1 MRQLVLI
8 IDFGS
13 QYTQLIARRVRE
25 LGVYS
30 EIKPFNYSAEKIK
43 EAAPAAIIL
52 SGGPSSVW
60 DKDSPGISADLFDL
74 GIPILG
80 ICYGMQLIVS
90 ALGGSVEKSEK
101 REFGP
106 AEIIIEDSGDL
117 FSRLKVSKTGVWM
130 SHSDKVL
137 TLPQDFEIIAKTN
150 SCPIAAIR
158 NKNKKIY
165 ATQFHPEVVHTPHG
179 KEILKNFLF
188 KIADCKKNWTPKSFV
203 QRSIHELKERLQG
216 SRVICGLSG
225 GIDST
230 VTAALLKETI
240 GKNLHCIFVDTGLLR
255 LNESKDIVQSYKEM
269 ELNLKVVNAEKRFLE
284 KLKGV
289 TDPEKKRKIIGREFI
304 KVFDAEA
311 KKVKDAKYL
320 AQGTLY
326 PDIIESVSVKG
337 PSATIKSHHNV
348 GGLPKKMN
356 LKLVEPL
363 KELFKDE
370 VRQAGRQLGVP
381 DEILRRHPFPGP
393 GLGIRIMGEITKQRL
408 EILRQTD
415 WIFIEELKASSIYD
429 DIWQAFSVFVP
440 VKTVGVMGDER
451 TYENVLALRAVTS
464 TDGMTASWA
473 RIPYD
478 ILERVSVKI
487 INEVK
492 GVNRV
497 VYDVSTKPPS
507 TIEWE

>member
-1 MRQLVLI
+1 MRELVLI

-30 EIKPFNYSAEKIK
+30 EIKPYNYSLQKIK
-43 EAAPAAIIL
+43 KASPDAIIL

-60 DKDSPGISADLFDL
+60 DKGSPKVSDELFNLD
-74 GIPILG
+74 IPLLG

-90 ALGGSVEKSEK
+90 SLGGSVEKSEK

-106 AEIIIEDSGDL
+106 AELLIKDSSDL
-117 FSRLKVSKTGVWM
+117 FGNLDNKSEVWM

-137 TLPQDFEIIAKTN
+137 FLPRNFKIIAKTA
-150 SCPIAAIR
+150 SCPIAAIK
-158 NKNKKIY
+158 NKNKRIF
-165 ATQFHPEVVHTPHG
+165 ATQFHPEVVHTQMG
-179 KEILKNFLF
+179 KEILGNFLF
-188 KIADCKKNWTPKSFV
+188 KIAGCHKSWSPKSF
-203 QRSIHELKERLQG
+203 IEKTIEELKNKLNG
-216 SRVICGLSG
+216 SNVICGLSG

-255 LNESKDIVQSYKEM
+255 LNEAKEIVSSYKQM
-269 ELNLKVVNAEKRFLE
+269 QLNLKVVNAESRFLE
-284 KLKGV
+284 KLRGV
-289 TDPEKKRKIIGREFI
+289 TDPEKKRKIIGKEFI
-304 KVFDAEA
+304 KVFEEQSN
-311 KKVKDAKYL
+311 KIKDVKYL

-356 LKLVEPL
+356 LKLIEPL
-363 KELFKDE
+363 RELFKDE
-370 VRQAGRQLGVP
+370 VRKAGKVLGVP
-381 DEILRRHPFPGP
+381 DEILCRHPFPGP
-393 GLGIRIMGEITKQRL
+393 GLAIRIMGEITKQRL
-408 EILRQTD
+408 AILRQAD
-415 WIFIEELKASSIYD
+415 SLFIEELKSSAIYD
-429 DIWQAFSVFVP
+429 DIWQAFSVFIP

-451 TYENVLALRAVTS
+451 TYENVIALRAVTS

-473 RIPYD
+473 KIPYE
-478 ILERVSVKI
+478 ILEKISVKI

-492 GVNRV
+492 GINRV
-497 VYDVSTKPPS
+497 VYDISTKPPS

>member
-1 MRQLVLI
+1 MRELVLI

-30 EIKPFNYSAEKIK
+30 EIKPHNYSVKKIK
-43 EAAPAAIIL
+43 KASPDAIIL

-60 DKDSPGISADLFDL
+60 DKGSPKVSDELFNLD
-74 GIPILG
+74 IPLLG

-90 ALGGSVEKSEK
+90 TLGGGVEKSEK

-106 AEIIIEDSGDL
+106 AQLLIKDSSDL
-117 FSRLKVSKTGVWM
+117 FVNLDNKSEVWM

-137 TLPQDFEIIAKTN
+137 FLPKNFNIIAKTP
-150 SCPIAAIR
+150 SCPIAAIK
-158 NKNKKIY
+158 NKNKRIF
-165 ATQFHPEVVHTPHG
+165 ATQFHPEVVHTQMG
-179 KEILKNFLF
+179 KEILGNFLF
-188 KIADCKKNWTPKSFV
+188 KIAGCHKSWSPKSF
-203 QRSIHELKERLQG
+203 IEKTIEELKNKLNG
-216 SRVICGLSG
+216 SNVICGLSG

-240 GKNLHCIFVDTGLLR
+240 GNNLHCIFVDTGLLR
-255 LNESKDIVQSYKEM
+255 LNEAKEIVSSYKQM
-269 ELNLKVVNAEKRFLE
+269 QLNLKVVNAESRFLE
-284 KLKGV
+284 KLRGV
-289 TDPEKKRKIIGREFI
+289 TDPEKKRKIIGKEFI
-304 KVFDAEA
+304 KVFEEQSN
-311 KKVKDAKYL
+311 KIKDAKYL

-363 KELFKDE
+363 RELFKDE
-370 VRQAGRQLGVP
+370 VRNAGKVLGVP
-381 DEILRRHPFPGP
+381 DEILCRHPFPGP
-393 GLGIRIMGEITKQRL
+393 GLAIRIMGEITKQRL
-408 EILRQTD
+408 AILRQAD
-415 WIFIEELKASSIYD
+415 SLFIEELKSYAIYD
-429 DIWQAFSVFVP
+429 DIWQAFSVFIP

-451 TYENVLALRAVTS
+451 TYENVIALRAVTS

-473 RIPYD
+473 KIPYE
-478 ILERVSVKI
+478 ILEKISVKI

-492 GVNRV
+492 GINRV
-497 VYDVSTKPPS
+497 VYDISTKPPS

>member
-1 MRQLVLI
+1 MRELVLI

-30 EIKPFNYSAEKIK
+30 EIKPYNYSLQKIK
-43 EAAPAAIIL
+43 KASPDAIIL

-60 DKDSPGISADLFDL
+60 DKGSPKVSDELFNL
-74 GIPILG
+74 GIPLLG

-90 ALGGSVEKSEK
+90 SLGGDVEKSDK

-106 AEIIIEDSGDL
+106 AELLIEDSSDL
-117 FSRLKVSKTGVWM
+117 FGNLDNKSEVWM

-137 TLPQDFEIIAKTN
+137 YLPRNFKIIAKTP
-150 SCPIAAIR
+150 SCPIAAIK
-158 NKNKKIY
+158 NKNKRIF
-165 ATQFHPEVVHTPHG
+165 ATQFHPEVVHTQMG
-179 KEILKNFLF
+179 KEILGNFLF
-188 KIADCKKNWTPKSFV
+188 KIAGCHKSWSPKSF
-203 QRSIHELKERLQG
+203 IEKTIEELKNKLNG
-216 SRVICGLSG
+216 SNVICGLSG

-255 LNESKDIVQSYKEM
+255 LNEAKEIVSSYKQM
-269 ELNLKVVNAEKRFLE
+269 QLNLKVVNAESRFLE
-284 KLKGV
+284 KLKRV
-289 TDPEKKRKIIGREFI
+289 TDPEKKRMIIGKEFI
-304 KVFDAEA
+304 KVFEEQSN
-311 KKVKDAKYL
+311 KIKDVKYL

-363 KELFKDE
+363 RELFKDE
-370 VRQAGRQLGVP
+370 VRKAGKVLGVP

-393 GLGIRIMGEITKQRL
+393 GLAIRIMGEITKQRL
-408 EILRQTD
+408 AILRQAD
-415 WIFIEELKASSIYD
+415 SLFIEELKSSAIYD
-429 DIWQAFSVFVP
+429 DIWQAFSVFIP

-451 TYENVLALRAVTS
+451 TYENVIALRAVTS

-473 RIPYD
+473 KIPYE
-478 ILERVSVKI
+478 ILEKISVKI

-492 GVNRV
+492 GINRV
-497 VYDVSTKPPS
+497 VYDISTKPPS

>member
-1 MRQLVLI
+1 MRELVLI

-30 EIKPFNYSAEKIK
+30 EIKPYNYSLQKIK
-43 EAAPAAIIL
+43 KASPDAIIL

-60 DKDSPGISADLFDL
+60 DKGSPKVSDELFNLD
-74 GIPILG
+74 IPLLG

-90 ALGGSVEKSEK
+90 SLGGDVEKSEK

-106 AEIIIEDSGDL
+106 AELFIEDSSDL
-117 FSRLKVSKTGVWM
+117 FGNLDNKSEVWM

-137 TLPQDFEIIAKTN
+137 CLPRNFKIIAKTP
-150 SCPIAAIR
+150 SCPIAAIK
-158 NKNKKIY
+158 NKNKRIF
-165 ATQFHPEVVHTPHG
+165 ATQFHPEVVHTQMG
-179 KEILKNFLF
+179 KEILGNFLF
-188 KIADCKKNWTPKSFV
+188 KIAGCHKSWSPKSF
-203 QRSIHELKERLQG
+203 IEKTIEELKNKLTG
-216 SRVICGLSG
+216 SNVICGLSG

-255 LNESKDIVQSYKEM
+255 LNEAKEIVSSYKQM
-269 ELNLKVVNAEKRFLE
+269 QLNLKVVNAESRFLE

-289 TDPEKKRKIIGREFI
+289 TDPEKKRKIIGKEFI
-304 KVFDAEA
+304 KVFEEQSN
-311 KKVKDAKYL
+311 KIKDVKYL

-348 GGLPKKMN
+348 GGLPKKMK

-363 KELFKDE
+363 RELFKDE
-370 VRQAGRQLGVP
+370 VRKAGKVLGVP
-381 DEILRRHPFPGP
+381 DEILCRHPFPGP
-393 GLGIRIMGEITKQRL
+393 GLAIRIMGEITKQRL
-408 EILRQTD
+408 AILRQAD
-415 WIFIEELKASSIYD
+415 SLFIEELKSSAIYD
-429 DIWQAFSVFVP
+429 DIWQAFSVFIP

-451 TYENVLALRAVTS
+451 TYENVIALRAVTS

-473 RIPYD
+473 KIPYE
-478 ILERVSVKI
+478 ILEKISVRI

-492 GVNRV
+492 GINRV
-497 VYDVSTKPPS
+497 VYDISTKPPS

>member
-1 MRQLVLI
+1 MTELVLI

-30 EIKPFNYSAEKIK
+30 EIKPFDYSIKKIR
-43 EAAPAAIIL
+43 EINPNAMIL

-60 DKDSPGISADLFDL
+60 DKNAPKVSDRLFDL
-74 GIPILG
+74 GIPTLG

-90 ALGGSVEKSEK
+90 LLGGKVQKSVK

-106 AEIIIEDSGDL
+106 AEIIIEESDDL
-117 FSRLKVSKTGVWM
+117 FSRLGVSKTGVWM

-137 TLPQDFEIIAKTN
+137 TLPDNFEIIAKT
-150 SCPIAAIR
+150 SSSPIAAIR

-165 ATQFHPEVVHTPHG
+165 ATQFHPEVVHTPKGTKMLH
-179 KEILKNFLF
+179 NFLF
-188 KIADCKKNWTPKSFV
+188 KIAGCHKIWTPKSFV
-203 QRSIHELKERLQG
+203 ERSIEELKNTLDG
-216 SRVICGLSG
+216 SKVICGLSG

-240 GKNLHCIFVDTGLLR
+240 GKNLHCIVVDTGLLR
-255 LNESKDIVQSYKEM
+255 LGEAQEIVESYKKM
-269 ELNLKVVNAEKRFLE
+269 ELNLKLVNAEKRFLE

-304 KVFDAEA
+304 KVFDDEA
-311 KKVKDAKYL
+311 KKIKDAEYL

-348 GGLPKKMN
+348 GGLPKRMK

-363 KELFKDE
+363 RELFKDE
-370 VRQAGRQLGVP
+370 VREAGKALGVP
-381 DEILRRHPFPGP
+381 DEILGRHPFPGP
-393 GLGIRIMGEITKQRL
+393 GLAIRIMGKITKERL
-408 EILRQTD
+408 DILRQAD
-415 WIFIEELKASSIYD
+415 WIFIEELKSSNIYD
-429 DIWQAFSVFVP
+429 DIWQAFSVFYSN
-440 VKTVGVMGDER
+440 K
-451 TYENVLALRAVTS
+451 
-464 TDGMTASWA
+464 
-473 RIPYD
+473 
-478 ILERVSVKI
+478 
-487 INEVK
+487 
-492 GVNRV
+492 NRWG
-497 VYDVSTKPPS
+497 YGR
-507 TIEWE
+507 

>member
-25 LGVYS
+25 LGIYS
-30 EIKPFNYSAEKIK
+30 EIKPFNLPLEEIK
-43 EAAPAAIIL
+43 GLNPGAIIL
-52 SGGPSSVW
+52 SGGPCSVW
-60 DKDSPGISADLFDL
+60 DKDSPRVSSDLFNLD
-74 GIPILG
+74 IPILG
-80 ICYGMQLIVS
+80 ICYGMQLTVS
-90 ALGGSVEKSEK
+90 CLGGKVEKSKK

-106 AEIIIEDSGDL
+106 AKLSIKHSSDL
-117 FSRLKVSKTGVWM
+117 FENITNNSQVWM

-137 TLPQDFEIIAKTN
+137 SISKNFKIIAKTKT
-150 SCPIAAIR
+150 CPVAAI
-158 NKNKKIY
+158 KHKDKKIY
-165 ATQFHPEVVHTPHG
+165 GTQFHPEVVHTVEG
-179 KEILKNFLF
+179 IEILTNFLF
-188 KIADCKKNWTPKSFV
+188 KISGLKKNWSPKSFV
-203 QRSIHELKERLQG
+203 QRTIEDLKNTLDD
-216 SRVICGLSG
+216 SKVICGLSG

-255 LNESKDIVQSYKEM
+255 LNEAKEIVQSYKQM
-269 ELNLKVVNAEKRFLE
+269 ELNLKVVNAQKVFLQ
-284 KLKGV
+284 KLRGV
-289 TDPEKKRKIIGREFI
+289 IDPEKKRKIIGREFV
-304 KVFDAEA
+304 KVFEAEA
-311 KKVKDAKYL
+311 KKIKGAKYL

-326 PDIIESVSVKG
+326 PDVIESVSVKG

-348 GGLPKKMN
+348 GGLPKRMN

-363 KELFKDE
+363 RELFKDE
-370 VRQAGRQLGVP
+370 ARKAGKELGVP
-381 DEILRRHPFPGP
+381 TEILGRHPFPGP
-393 GLGIRIMGEITKQRL
+393 GLAIRIMGEITKDRL
-408 EILRQTD
+408 EILRQAD
-415 WIFIEELKASSIYD
+415 RLFIDELKSSNTYD
-429 DIWQAFSVFVP
+429 DIWQAFSVFIP
-440 VKTVGVMGDER
+440 VRTVGVMGDER

-473 RIPYD
+473 KIPYD

-492 GVNRV
+492 GINRV
-497 VYDVSTKPPS
+497 VYDISTKPPS